1 LADDLANK
9 AEIRQRMIT
18 EGSLHKAF
26 LTLAAPAIAAMSMEF
41 ILHFTDMIWVG
52 KIGGPVPVAIV
63 TSSMFSLWIVWSVIS
78 TLTIGTVAMVSRF
91 FGAKEFDQASHVA
104 SQAITISIVAA
115 VFVSIVGILGAPL
128 AFRIMGTSPEV
139 TQGGIVYLRI
149 QLAGSLMW
157 IATETFSSIFRASGD
172 TKTPMIVSLIAI
184 GTNLIL
190 DPFLIFGIGPFPR
203 LGTTGAAIA
212 SVIAFTVG
220 VTSAIIFIKRGKL
233 PLKLNVSY
241 MKKPNLKLAWRIVKI
256 GIPLSISGVLF
267 SLIYFF
273 INRIAAHFGNAA
285 VAAMGIGNRCESIS
299 FLLCFGASMA
309 TSTLVGQ
316 NLGAGKPERAAKA
329 AWVSLF
335 YAGIFTMTLTILF
348 VAFPGLITRL
358 FLNDPAVE
366 PHAINYLI
374 IIGLSQI
381 FMASEIV
388 MEGAFSGAGDTL
400 PPMLIGA
407 TWTIFRIPIA
417 YILCFPLDMGVS
429 GIWWAISS
437 TTVIKGIAIAIWFRR
452 GKWKSKK
459 V

>member
-1 LADDLANK
+1 MADNLANK
-9 AEIRQRMIT
+9 AELRQRMIT
-18 EGSLHKAF
+18 EGSLHKTF

-63 TSSMFSLWIVWSVIS
+63 TSSMFSLWIVWAVIS
-78 TLTIGTVAMVSRF
+78 TLTIGTVAMVSRH
-91 FGAKEFDQASHVA
+91 FGARDFDQAGHVA

-115 VFVSIVGILGAPL
+115 VFVSIVGIIGAPL
-128 AFRIMGTSPEV
+128 AFRIMGTSAEV

-149 QLAGSLMW
+149 QLAGALMW
-157 IATETFSSIFRASGD
+157 ITTEIFSSIFRAAGD

-212 SVIAFTVG
+212 SLIAFTVG
-220 VTSAIIFIKRGKL
+220 VTSAIIFIRRGRL
-233 PLKLNVSY
+233 PLKLDISS
-241 MKKPNLKLAWRIVKI
+241 MKKPDPKLAWRIVKI

-273 INRIAAHFGNAA
+273 INRIAAHYGDAA

-309 TSTLVGQ
+309 TSAMVGQ
-316 NLGAGKPERAAKA
+316 NLGAGKPERAEKA
-329 AWVSLF
+329 AWVALF
-335 YAGIFTMTLTILF
+335 YAGIFTMTLTILY
-348 VAFPGLITRL
+348 VSIPGLITRL

-374 IIGLSQI
+374 IIGLSQV

-400 PPMLIGA
+400 PPMLVSI
-407 TWTIFRIPIA
+407 TWTTFRIPIA
-417 YILCFPLDMGVS
+417 YFLCFTLDLGVS

-437 TTVIKGIAIAIWFRR
+437 TTVIKGITIAIWFRR
-452 GKWKSKK
+452 GKWKLKK